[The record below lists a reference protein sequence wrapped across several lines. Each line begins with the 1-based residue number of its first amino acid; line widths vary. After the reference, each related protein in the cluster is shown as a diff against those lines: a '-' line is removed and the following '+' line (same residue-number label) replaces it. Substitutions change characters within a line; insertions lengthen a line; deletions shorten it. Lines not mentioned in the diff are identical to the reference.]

1 MAEAVYG
8 LPQPRL
14 RKPNS
19 ASSRLTRVKSGIIR
33 FLPQTQSRF
42 LFIPAE
48 LRNSVYELIF
58 QLQPSQENGQEDRP
72 IVTIR
77 PDRRNDANRTPS
89 VLDLLT
95 TCRQVHYEAET
106 MFYGL
111 NHLRYFTKTPHIC
124 DPFIRT
130 LRPRRQRAIEVLTI
144 VCLNVDQAMDDIVHN
159 VKLAANLQTL
169 HIELPV
175 RSWHN
180 DESAMNWARDVQTA
194 LAGTAVSN
202 VRILQPDNRG
212 VKTLGN
218 GGSNNNSYIVSILT
232 HKRATRAHGH
242 HTRPDP
248 A

>member
-1 MAEAVYG
+1 MTYRNNAFPMYVACRTNHIFTGHLLLFALSTSHAPYENQCSTRREVVLSPIVRLSLVIKERMAEAVYG

-42 LFIPAE
+42 LSIPAE

-58 QLQPSQENGQEDRP
+58 QLQPSQENGHEDRP

-77 PDRRNDANRTPS
+77 PDRRNDANRTPT

-130 LRPRRQRAIEVLTI
+130 LRPRRQRAIEVLT
-144 VCLNVDQAMDDIVHN
+144 
-159 VKLAANLQTL
+159 
-169 HIELPV
+169 V
-175 RSWHN
+175 RLSKRR
-180 DESAMNWARDVQTA
+180 S
-194 LAGTAVSN
+194 SN
-202 VRILQPDNRG
+202 GRYR
-212 VKTLGN
+212 T
-218 GGSNNNSYIVSILT
+218 
-232 HKRATRAHGH
+232 
-242 HTRPDP
+242 
-248 A
+248 